1 MNKKIFL
8 IATLLLLTIVSLG
21 TISAEEIDDNV
32 ISDDPSAIEVG
43 NGVNED
49 VVDEGERTTIEIDSS
64 MGNAAI
70 QEQLNSIQNH
80 TTINFAYGTYEN
92 TNLTIGSDGERLS
105 DIIINGNGATLKGTP
120 KPGSGD
126 PTQQGDLN
134 NYVGIFE
141 VKGIDGFTLSG
152 FNFIAEGQIT
162 QITPKSPS
170 CVIIYATKNGIIE
183 NNNITGG
190 RFGLYVGNKFQNG
203 NDSASNYDTIIRN
216 NTITGVAD
224 MGIINFGS
232 PRSKIINNT
241 VINPANHGIDVR
253 HGKGPNVLVQNNT
266 VIGAKEGIYLMHSI
280 GHNATEN
287 KLINCDEGIV
297 CFGSKNII
305 IDYNNFTNTRIR
317 ILLSSGYSNI
327 NVGEHNDFGKNP
339 DVPFPP
345 SFAYYIVRA
354 DSDYV
359 NSTSG
364 TFSEGD
370 NIVNPNITKVQFY
383 YVSEEG
389 DTINITEGSINEIDP
404 KAYGLNNIIV
414 KIWVDDTNP
423 IAEGTVVKVAIDGA
437 ETNMTADASGAVNVD
452 LSTLGGGQH
461 YVTVNY
467 AGDDTFKGCSWS
479 AVFKVPV
486 PVVTPKAT
494 TINATAITATAKIAK
509 NLVFTLKD
517 SNGAILA
524 NKKVKVSVNGKTTT
538 VTTNYKGQATIKVNM
553 TKAGTYYYSLCF
565 LGDNNY
571 KASFKIV
578 KVTVNKQ
585 ATKASFAARTFK
597 LKATKKAY
605 FYLKDASGKAL
616 ASKKITF
623 TVNKRTYTAYTNS
636 KGVATV
642 TFKISR
648 RGKYLA
654 IAKFAGDSAYNAA
667 TRRAYMTIR

>member
-1 MNKKIFL
+1 M
-8 IATLLLLTIVSLG
+8 
-21 TISAEEIDDNV
+21 
-32 ISDDPSAIEVG
+32 
-43 NGVNED
+43 
-49 VVDEGERTTIEIDSS
+49 
-64 MGNAAI
+64 
-70 QEQLNSIQNH
+70 
-80 TTINFAYGTYEN
+80 
-92 TNLTIGSDGERLS
+92 
-105 DIIINGNGATLKGTP
+105 
-120 KPGSGD
+120 
-126 PTQQGDLN
+126 
-134 NYVGIFE
+134 
-141 VKGIDGFTLSG
+141 
-152 FNFIAEGQIT
+152 
-162 QITPKSPS
+162 
-170 CVIIYATKNGIIE
+170 
-183 NNNITGG
+183 
-190 RFGLYVGNKFQNG
+190 
-203 NDSASNYDTIIRN
+203 
-216 NTITGVAD
+216 
-224 MGIINFGS
+224 
-232 PRSKIINNT
+232 
-241 VINPANHGIDVR
+241 
-253 HGKGPNVLVQNNT
+253 VQNNT

-389 DTINITEGSINEIDP
+389 DTINITDGSINEIDP

-597 LKATKKAY
+597 LRATKKAY

-616 ASKKITF
+616 ANKKITF

-642 TFKISR
+642 TLKINR

-654 IAKFAGDSAYNAA
+654 IAKFAGDNAYNAA
-667 TRRAYMTIR
+667 TRKAYMTIR